1 MSSVITR
8 EEISDWVWVYESKSG
23 QLDIDDIHIIAR
35 QLAYELEGE
44 EWDYDLD
51 DDSTM
56 LLIFRG
62 Q

>member
-23 QLDIDDIHIIAR
+23 QLDVDDIQIIAR
-35 QLAYELEGE
+35 QVAYELEGE
-44 EWDYDLD
+44 DWDYDLD

-56 LLIFRG
+56 LLVFRG

>member
-8 EEISDWVWVYESKSG
+8 EEISDWIWVYESKDG
-23 QLDIDDIHIIAR
+23 ELDIDDIKIISK

-44 EWDYDLD
+44 DWDYDLD

-56 LLIFRG
+56 LLVFRG